1 MLIFYLATE
10 MLKGHADPQGGISEP
25 QGTWKPKSGFTF
37 ESNYF
42 DPDSWGPILQQLFMV
57 ILSEWP

>member
-10 MLKGHADPQGGISEP
+10 MLKGHADPQGGVSEP

-42 DPDSWGPILQQLFMV
+42 YPDS
-57 ILSEWP
+57 